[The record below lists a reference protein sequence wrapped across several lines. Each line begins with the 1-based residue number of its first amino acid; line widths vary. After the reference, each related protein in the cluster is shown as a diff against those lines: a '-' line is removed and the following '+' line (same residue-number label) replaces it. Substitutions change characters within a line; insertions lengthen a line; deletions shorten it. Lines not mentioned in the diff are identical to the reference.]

1 MISKDLLK
9 QISERSIPEE
19 GVRRL
24 PETQSRSTNLDRS
37 IETGDFRY

>member
-1 MISKDLLK
+1 MYTKDLLK
-9 QISERSIPEE
+9 YYLIDLISVE

-37 IETGDFRY
+37 IETGDFRN